1 LLQRPPPSSPS
12 GNHRLPRYPRLWFPT
27 STAAAS
33 TYPIAGPAPA
43 PLPEGHPPRCR
54 MERFLAAACASS
66 DRSSTSP
73 SPAAP
78 FAGEPRIHRA
88 SPFHSC
94 GGRRLSRPARPGG
107 VHAAS
112 SSPGTLP
119 SPLHPTLA
127 LPADSMAPP
136 RRFCLHGARR
146 GVCIW
151 IFFLF
156 SYVLNC

>member
-1 LLQRPPPSSPS
+1 LLRRPTPSSPS

-88 SPFHSC
+88 SPFQC
-94 GGRRLSRPARPGG
+94 FGGRWPSRSARPGG
-107 VHAAS
+107 HHAAAS
-112 SSPGTLP
+112 LPGIPP
-119 SPLHPTLA
+119 SPLTPATPRQLPVTHKFPASFLSGSLA
-127 LPADSMAPP
+127 RTPL
-136 RRFCLHGARR
+136 
-146 GVCIW
+146 
-151 IFFLF
+151 
-156 SYVLNC
+156 